1 MVDAIYSNEDEH
13 LFLECA
19 GELRINILR
28 RMKRGKEPPK
38 QKCYRDKGS
47 VTHPR
52 KNTLS

>member
-28 RMKRGKEPPK
+28 RKKRGERAPNKNVTGI
-38 QKCYRDKGS
+38 KG
-47 VTHPR
+47 
-52 KNTLS
+52 L